1 MMTLACRSS
10 AWLRGKLRLPLTEML
25 LLLVA
30 IFWGSSYGVTKSA
43 LVFSSVFMFMAI
55 RFLLTFAL
63 LIVPLVRDFRAN
75 RNADWHVA
83 IPSGGILFAIFCCEI
98 VGISETTATNAAFLI
113 SLSVI
118 LTAFMEVVVN
128 RKPLDRYY
136 LLLSVFSVTGVYL
149 LTYSGQLSLTL
160 NHGDWLILAAA
171 LLRALMVT
179 VTKQLTLGKQIT
191 TLSLT
196 AIQSMIVGLGAFVLL
211 IIQTEFN
218 LPDIP
223 ADLSFWWMTLY
234 LVACCTL
241 FAFFVQNYAVRKIS
255 PTKVSLLMGSEPV
268 FGALFA
274 YLYLDE
280 AMTLIQFTGAVAILC
295 SVYLASVR
303 SA

>member
-1 MMTLACRSS
+1 MTSSTRSLT
-10 AWLRGKLRLPLTEML
+10 WFRGKLSFPLTEML

-30 IFWGSSYGVTKSA
+30 IFWGSSYGITKSA

-63 LIVPLVRDFRAN
+63 LIFPMVRDFRAN
-75 RNADWHVA
+75 RNADWKVA
-83 IPSGGILFAIFCCEI
+83 IPSGVILFAIFCCEI
-98 VGISETTATNAAFLI
+98 VGISKTTATNAAFLI

-128 RKPLDRYY
+128 RKRLDRYY
-136 LLLSVFSVTGVYL
+136 LLLSVFSVMGVYL
-149 LTYSGQLSLTL
+149 LTYSGQLTL
-160 NHGDWLILAAA
+160 ALNQGDWLILAAA

-179 VTKQLTLGKQIT
+179 MTKQLTLSKQIT

-196 AIQSMIVGLGAFVLL
+196 SLQSMVVGLGAILLL
-211 IIQTEFN
+211 ITQTDFKVS
-218 LPDIP
+218 DIP
-223 ADLSFWWMTLY
+223 TDISFWWMTIY
-234 LVACCTL
+234 LVAFCTL

-274 YLYLDE
+274 YLWLDE
-280 AMTLIQFTGAVAILC
+280 AMNLIQFTGAIAILC
-295 SVYLASVR
+295 SVYLASIR